1 MQEKIKLS
9 CPVVVEGR
17 YDKQRICSVAE
28 GTVITLDGFSVFN
41 NQEKITLLRRLC
53 GEGNIIILTDSDSAG
68 GFIRARLKGY
78 LPAEKI
84 INLYVPR
91 IKGKEKRKKTPSK
104 EGFLGVEGMELAWLE
119 KTLAPFADGGAKPRM
134 HLTKADLYA
143 LGLSG
148 GPNSEARRRELS
160 RLLNL
165 PDNLSANALLEAIC
179 LLVTKEEF
187 DRAVGLLP

>member
-17 YDKQRICSVAE
+17 YDKQRLCSVAE

-104 EGFLGVEGMELAWLE
+104 EGFLGVEGMENEVLRQVLS
-119 KTLAPFADGGAKPRM
+119 PFSGEFVPKAGI
-134 HLTKADLYA
+134 TKARLYTDGL
-143 LGLSG
+143 LGGENSAAKRDEVAKRLS
-148 GPNSEARRRELS
+148 
-160 RLLNL
+160 L
-165 PDNLSANALLEAIC
+165 PAGMTPKAFLEAINIIC
-179 LLVTKEEF
+179 TYQQYLE
-187 DRAVGLLP
+187 AVKDI